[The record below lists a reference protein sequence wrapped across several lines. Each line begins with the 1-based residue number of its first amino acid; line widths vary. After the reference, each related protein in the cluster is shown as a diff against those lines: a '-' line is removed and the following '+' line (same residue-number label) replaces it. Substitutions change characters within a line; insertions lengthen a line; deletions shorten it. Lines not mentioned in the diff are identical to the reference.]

1 LLTRP
6 ERFSA
11 EGVQLAIFEAGA
23 GKLDLPSSF
32 DCSHTAGAETIVVT
46 QAEGELSVSLMYR
59 VGSEIGA
66 LERAGKRIR
75 RAVLVVGATSGNQW
89 SAARVLITR
98 ALFTSMHAHGGG
110 ELSIV
115 TIGAE
120 ETVRHELLALVEGLV
135 AEHAPCSVTIRLRFE
150 RDEAPRGNASGTFRV
165 AERDDS
171 DQHATKSR
179 RG

>member
-1 LLTRP
+1 MTPLKP
-6 ERFSA
+6 SSA
-11 EGVQLAIFEAGA
+11 GGVRLIIVEEGA
-23 GKLDLPSSF
+23 GKLD
-32 DCSHTAGAETIVVT
+32 SHSPFGGVQAVDSETILVT

-59 VGSEIGA
+59 VGSEIGT